1 MKTQIQQTITFS
13 AFNEQM
19 ARRLFGLKQELKQNL
34 LEEWEQKAEVT
45 DITVEEQKTLDRL
58 QAKLTL
64 FVRSWN
70 EEELKLK
77 FIGPLIE
84 LVNFDDYELEVVA
97 FSERP
102 MGIVFPKAKIE
113 VKGVVDLMVARGISH
128 PEQPFF
134 FIHEYKREKD
144 NSGDPLGQ
152 LLSTMFVAKE
162 LNKRVKPL
170 TLFRTAEEQQKLT
183 NIPLYGVYVLGRI
196 WFFTVLKDQT
206 YYLSKSYDST
216 DRADLQ
222 QIFKLLKSQKEMIMG
237 LVREK

>member
-1 MKTQIQQTITFS
+1 MKTQIQNTISFS

-19 ARRLFGLKQELKQNL
+19 ARRMFGLKQELKKNL
-34 LEEWEQKAEVT
+34 LEEWEQQAALT
-45 DITVEEQKTLDRL
+45 DITDEEQKTLDRL
-58 QAKLTL
+58 HSKLTL

-77 FIGPLIE
+77 FIGHLIE
-84 LVNFDDYELEVVA
+84 LVNFDDYELELVA

-102 MGIVFPKAKIE
+102 LGLVFKKTKTE
-113 VKGVVDLMVARGISH
+113 VKGIVDLMVARGISH

-162 LNKRVKPL
+162 LNKQIKPL
-170 TLFRTAEEQQKLT
+170 TLFQTEEEQQKFAH
-183 NIPLYGVYVLGRI
+183 IPLYGVYVLGRM
-196 WFFTVLKDQT
+196 WFFTVLKNQS
-206 YYLSKSYDST
+206 YYLSRSYDST
-216 DRADLQ
+216 DKVDLQ
-222 QIFKLLKSQKEMIMG
+222 EIFKLLKAQKTMILELIKG
-237 LVREK
+237 S